1 MAMKLSA
8 DKREAAERLE
18 PDLELIR
25 ELAQILSET
34 GLSEIEIGEGTRR
47 VRVARTLAPVT
58 AGAPTHAM
66 ATGSV
71 PAAAD
76 AGSSAASSAGTVD
89 ASHPGAVTS
98 PMVGAVYVAPE
109 PGEPPFIKV
118 GDTVDVGDTLL
129 IIEAMKTMNPIRA
142 PRAGR
147 VTRILV
153 ENGAPVEYGEVLL
166 TIE

>member
-8 DKREAAERLE
+8 DNREAAERLE

-34 GLSEIEIGEGTRR
+34 GLSEIEIGEGSRR
-47 VRVARTLAPVT
+47 VRVARNLAPVAVAPVQAAAP
-58 AGAPTHAM
+58 AGLP
-66 ATGSV
+66 
-71 PAAAD
+71 PAAVAGPTAAPASDAVD
-76 AGSSAASSAGTVD
+76 AG
-89 ASHPGAVTS
+89 HPGAVTS

-109 PGEPPFIKV
+109 PGAPPFVKV
-118 GDTVDVGDTLL
+118 GDTVAAGDTLL

-147 VTRILV
+147 ITRILV
-153 ENGAPVEYGEVLL
+153 ENGAPVEFGEVLL